1 MKRIAEIVKL
11 IPETELLADVGCD
24 HGLVAFGALKAG
36 RAKRVII
43 SDISEKCLNKAVAL
57 LKPFGDAVKAVVSD
71 GFKGYSEAPDAAVI
85 AGMGGEEI
93 IKILSASPF
102 TVKTLILL
110 PHKNQDK
117 VRAFLSGNGYKA
129 EKDYTFK
136 DGKKFYDI
144 MLFTR
149 GKGELNDFEIKYG
162 KDNLKTRPADFIEKL
177 RAEAAK
183 KRAILS
189 SDASESLLSEVYI
202 ELIEI
207 EGIING
213 SF

>member
-11 IPETELLADVGCD
+11 IPETEVLADVGCD
-24 HGLVAFGALKAG
+24 HGLVAFGALKSG
-36 RAKRVII
+36 KVKRVII

-57 LKPFGDAVKAVVSD
+57 LKPFAGAVQAVVSD
-71 GFKGYSEAPDAAVI
+71 GFKGYSEAPTVAVI

-102 TVKTLILL
+102 IVETLILL

-136 DGKKFYDI
+136 DGKKYYDI

-149 GKGELNDFEIKYG
+149 GKGEYSELEIKFG
-162 KDNLKTRPADFIEKL
+162 LDNLKTRPADFIEKL
-177 RAEAAK
+177 RAEAEK

-189 SDASESLLSEVYI
+189 STASESLLSEVNK
-202 ELIEI
+202 ELIEL
-207 EGIING
+207 EEIING
-213 SF
+213 SL